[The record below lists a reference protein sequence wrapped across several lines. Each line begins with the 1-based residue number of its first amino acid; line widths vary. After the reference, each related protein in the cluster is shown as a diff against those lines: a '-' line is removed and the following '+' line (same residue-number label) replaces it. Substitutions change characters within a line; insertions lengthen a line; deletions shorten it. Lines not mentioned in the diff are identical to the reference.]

1 MKRRAGMHA
10 PRAFIHSSI
19 RSHTVGSPIPSV
31 ITSSYH
37 HITSSHKRV
46 CVQSFRAFYFTSHF
60 TSRHLRVLS
69 SSSCRLLA
77 STSRRGTQ
85 AEADGL
91 FSSRRPPSHTHHLA
105 YHIIPTYPCQA
116 PRIGAWVSRLLPT
129 LGHVARGQVSSI
141 DETQPKQ
148 DFVKSKSRG
157 WFHWL
162 ARGKLHS
169 RAHPIHSL

>member
-10 PRAFIHSSI
+10 PRAMDAIIHQI
-19 RSHTVGSPIPSV
+19 AYCKVPDSV
-31 ITSSYH
+31 CHHVIMSCSCH
-37 HITSSHKRV
+37 HIISSHPSETSSHKRV

-77 STSRRGTQ
+77 STSRRGTR

-105 YHIIPTYPCQA
+105 YHIIPTYPCRGPA
-116 PRIGAWVSRLLPT
+116 YRRLGVTASPHLGPRGPW
-129 LGHVARGQVSSI
+129 SS
-141 DETQPKQ
+141 
-148 DFVKSKSRG
+148 FVN
-157 WFHWL
+157 
-162 ARGKLHS
+162 
-169 RAHPIHSL
+169 